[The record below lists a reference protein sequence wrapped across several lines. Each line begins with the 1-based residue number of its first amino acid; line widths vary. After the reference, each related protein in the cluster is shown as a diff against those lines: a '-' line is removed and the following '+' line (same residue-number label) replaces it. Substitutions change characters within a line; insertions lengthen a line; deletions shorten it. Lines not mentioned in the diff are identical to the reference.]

1 MDYYQIEIR
10 RIILDFVDYLFLEYS
25 PMNLYLQYLEN
36 FINLN
41 VKNVVQPILVI
52 HFNMIFIDSQFNN
65 LYIILGFQTLGVRG
79 KSI

>member
-1 MDYYQIEIR
+1 
-10 RIILDFVDYLFLEYS
+10 
-25 PMNLYLQYLEN
+25 MNLYLQYLEN

-79 KSI
+79 KSIQNWVI